1 MGTFVLNT
9 NSPAALFAVLG
20 YLSGS
25 VLYARVFARLFGN
38 RDILSQSRD
47 QNPGTANAF
56 MYGGFMCGLCTLVF
70 DLLKGFLPVYL
81 FVKSGGMD
89 CGAPAAAM
97 VIAAPV
103 LGHAFPL
110 FHGFR
115 GGKGIAVS
123 FGCLAGLYPELDVL
137 LTLAFFF
144 IVFSTA
150 VKITPNLHRTAFA
163 YIFALVSVIARVGS
177 SPAVLGFAVIT
188 AIVLLK
194 LFTSG
199 EKRDRL
205 EVKLFGFSDTF
216 VRDRRRT

>member
-38 RDILSQSRD
+38 RDILSHSRD

-97 VIAAPV
+97 AM
-103 LGHAFPL
+103 
-110 FHGFR
+110 
-115 GGKGIAVS
+115 
-123 FGCLAGLYPELDVL
+123 GL
-137 LTLAFFF
+137 T
-144 IVFSTA
+144 
-150 VKITPNLHRTAFA
+150 
-163 YIFALVSVIARVGS
+163 
-177 SPAVLGFAVIT
+177 
-188 AIVLLK
+188 
-194 LFTSG
+194 
-199 EKRDRL
+199 
-205 EVKLFGFSDTF
+205 
-216 VRDRRRT
+216 